1 MPPILRRAH
10 PTAQIRVR
18 GTRSFGILDHVF
30 TDTST
35 RIRLFSR
42 IFERPAKEVFSTA
55 LDDYDPVNFWLAI
68 AMMPLQQT
76 LRDSRMYSGAENT
89 HSEPVA
95 KRMNKF
101 TILVL

>member
-1 MPPILRRAH
+1 LSGLQKR
-10 PTAQIRVR
+10 
-18 GTRSFGILDHVF
+18 F
-30 TDTST
+30 
-35 RIRLFSR
+35 
-42 IFERPAKEVFSTA
+42 FSTA